1 MASQRDERE
10 MKAPAGGD
18 NKRDLAVSVS
28 TCPDKDGAEERRT
41 DKLEQMKEWKNRF
54 DEFVSYTHTV
64 LNDVLG
70 YTRPDATSEL
80 NSRPVNSPS
89 GNGGSRCSPQQ
100 RTLGAD
106 PPSIQS
112 SSQTAPE
119 KDPKSTGSNKPPSVT
134 DPKRRVYTSL
144 TEPPRNV
151 RQCMDWLIALKGKD
165 GTKNIKALGEVVYGF
180 LADKPVGYTRV
191 PALEE
196 IKEIVKQF
204 LKQKHIRG
212 EPSIREM
219 LSKYETLRSLGDP
232 CIDCFFYIEEHYE
245 NIIQTKRI
253 TAIYIAESLTDLVKG
268 CENFLEG
275 IKNPDQYISAY
286 SPDATWDVKCAKDL
300 EAYAII
306 FVGIAPMLY
315 AGLLSVMIECW
326 NARWGCPTLIRSKRL
341 LQILNDLG
349 YVEPECRSKIT
360 PAVID
365 RALSRLDYHEL
376 GTLYNLSG
384 FWAFYDFQNY
394 SSTDASSSG
403 HESSGSCKTVE
414 ADQHEQSL
422 CPAPQSVA
430 VNELSRN
437 ICNL

>member
-10 MKAPAGGD
+10 MKAPAGD
-18 NKRDLAVSVS
+18 KKRNLAVSVS
-28 TCPDKDGAEERRT
+28 TCPDKDGTEERRT
-41 DKLEQMKEWKNRF
+41 DNLEQMKEWKNRF

-70 YTRPDATSEL
+70 DTRSDATSEL
-80 NSRPVNSPS
+80 NSQPINSPS

-112 SSQTAPE
+112 SSQTVPE

-165 GTKNIKALGEVVYGF
+165 GTKNIKALGEAVYDF

-219 LSKYETLRSLGDP
+219 LSKYEALRSLGDP
-232 CIDCFFYIEEHYE
+232 CIDCFFNIEDHYE
-245 NIIQTKRI
+245 NIIQTERI
-253 TAIYIAESLTDLVKG
+253 TAKTIAKYLSDVVSG
-268 CENFLEG
+268 CEHFLKF
-275 IKNPDQYISAY
+275 IINPDQYISAY
-286 SPDATWDVKCAKDL
+286 SPDATWDASCAKDA

-315 AGLLSVMIECW
+315 AGLELLMSECEIAYDMIPDCELLDRMPYALRVFGFVKREYR
-326 NARWGCPTLIRSKRL
+326 ARICFVDLKKALRRL
-341 LQILNDLG
+341 ELC
-349 YVEPECRSKIT
+349 E
-360 PAVID
+360 
-365 RALSRLDYHEL
+365 LD
-376 GTLYNLSG
+376 TLYDLSG
-384 FWAFYDFQNY
+384 FWAFYDAKNY
-394 SSTDASSSG
+394 SATDASSSG
-403 HESSGSCKTVE
+403 HESSGSYKTVE
-414 ADQHEQSL
+414 AVQQEQIL
-422 CPAPQSVA
+422 CPDPHSAA
-430 VNELSRN
+430 VGELPGN
-437 ICNL
+437 ISNL